1 VSLLRIILKI
11 VKNDLVFDY
20 LPERDIEGPS
30 KKVPCMAAGLPAGS
44 ALLAHPF
51 SDMGILMTAQGKQQP
66 PDSGESETEGHR
78 QIRNRMDRMG
88 LDPDQRRFIEEMLDD
103 EEGGAPSE

>member
-1 VSLLRIILKI
+1 
-11 VKNDLVFDY
+11 
-20 LPERDIEGPS
+20 
-30 KKVPCMAAGLPAGS
+30 
-44 ALLAHPF
+44 
-51 SDMGILMTAQGKQQP
+51 MTAQGKQQP

-103 EEGGAPSE
+103 EEDGTPSE